1 MFERNALIEL
11 RQWAARPGHKPMVLR
26 GARQVGKTT
35 LVDQFAA
42 EYDVYLKLNLE
53 KNTDRQLFESG
64 MSMDE
69 LITTIYLL
77 NNQERKAAPTLLFID
92 EIQNSPQAVAM
103 LRYFYEEVSGIDVI
117 AAGSLLENLIDKH
130 ITFPVGRVEY
140 MAVRPCSFNEFLGAI
155 GENGLKTAQQRAA
168 VPAPL
173 HDKVM
178 RLFNTYTLIG
188 GMPEVVNNYAE
199 HQDIISLKYIYETL
213 LTGYRDDVEKYSA
226 TETMRNVIRHILN
239 AGWIYAAQRITFEKF
254 GNSLYRSREMSEAFR
269 TLEKTMLLELV
280 YPMTSVVVPLA
291 PEPKRSP
298 KLLWLDTGLVNYAG
312 GIQKEL
318 VNIPDISDAWTG
330 HIAEQIIGQELLST
344 DNMFSHK
351 RYFWVNGTGSEA
363 EIDFVI
369 QYDGKIIPIEVKSGH
384 NSRLRS
390 LHQFMEKAPHDMAVR
405 FWGNPFSIDEVIT
418 PKGKRFRLFNLP
430 YYHAGQINEVLQ
442 KNI

>member
-1 MFERNALIEL
+1 MFERNALTEL
-11 RQWAARPGHKPMVLR
+11 RQWATRPGHKPMVLR

-42 EYDVYLKLNLE
+42 EYDVCLKLNLE

-77 NNQERKAAPTLLFID
+77 NNKERKAAPTLLFID

-103 LRYFYEEVSGIDVI
+103 LRYFYEEVSGIDII

-130 ITFPVGRVEY
+130 IIFPVGRVEY
-140 MAVRPCSFNEFLGAI
+140 MAVHPCSFNEFLGAV
-155 GENGLKTAQQRAA
+155 GEQGLKTAQQRAA

-188 GMPEVVNNYAE
+188 GMPEVVNSYAE
-199 HQDIISLKYIYETL
+199 HRDIISLKHIYETL

-318 VNIPDISDAWTG
+318 VNIPDISDAWRG

-363 EIDFVI
+363 EVDFVI
-369 QYDGKIIPIEVKSGH
+369 QYNGKIIPIEVKSGH

-390 LHQFMEKAPHDMAVR
+390 LHQFMEKAPHDIAVR
-405 FWGNPFSIDEVIT
+405 FWGNPFSIDEVVT

-430 YYHAGQINEVLQ
+430 YYYAGQINEVLQ